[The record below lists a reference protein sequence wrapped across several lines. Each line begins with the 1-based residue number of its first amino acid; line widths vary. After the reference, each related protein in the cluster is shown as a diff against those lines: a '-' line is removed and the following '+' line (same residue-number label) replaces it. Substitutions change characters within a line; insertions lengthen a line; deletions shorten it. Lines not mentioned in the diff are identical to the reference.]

1 MVCHPPAAR
10 HGTGK
15 VHGTVATAPRLA
27 GCPRSPS
34 HPGVARMTLSP
45 PRTDPAASI
54 PVIDDLL
61 QPAIDEA
68 LSALETPDGTLATI
82 ARYHLGMIERDG
94 TPTTAA
100 VRRAA
105 QGKRLRPAVALLAC
119 AAAGG
124 DPRRAIPAAVAIEL
138 LHQFTLIHDDIQ
150 DDSPLRRGRPT
161 VYRLWG
167 VNQAINAG
175 DAMHAAATMALYR
188 LADAGVPADV
198 ALRLATDFGR
208 MTIDIVRGQVLDLQ
222 FEGRDDIVPDAY
234 LDMISG
240 KTSAIV
246 RYAAEAGARI
256 AGLDDGAADLFAR
269 FGLAL
274 GVGFQI
280 QDDMLGIWGASEQ
293 TGKAAADDIRRRK
306 QTLPILL
313 LRSAVDGT
321 ERATIDDLFGREEI
335 DEDGVQ
341 TVLSLLEAYDVR
353 PLVAARGR
361 SYHDE
366 ARDALLAAALP
377 GLNPARDQL
386 LAQVEHLASR
396 DR

>member
-1 MVCHPPAAR
+1 M
-10 HGTGK
+10 
-15 VHGTVATAPRLA
+15 TV
-27 GCPRSPS
+27 SPTRPDAVLTS
-34 HPGVARMTLSP
+34 SL
-45 PRTDPAASI
+45 
-54 PVIDDLL
+54 IDELL
-61 QPAIDEA
+61 QREIDSA
-68 LSALETPDGTLATI
+68 LSMLDTPDGTLATI
-82 ARYHLGMIERDG
+82 ARYHFGMIEPDG
-94 TPTTAA
+94 TPTTAK
-100 VRRAA
+100 VRRTS
-105 QGKRLRPAVALLAC
+105 QGKRLRPVVALLAC

-124 DPRRAIPAAVAIEL
+124 DPRRALPVAAAIEL

-161 VYRLWG
+161 VYRIWG

-188 LADAGVPADV
+188 LADTGVASDV
-198 ALRLATDFGR
+198 TLRLAADFGR
-208 MTIDIVRGQVLDLQ
+208 MTVEIVRGQVLDLQ
-222 FEGRDDIVPDAY
+222 FEGRDDVTPDTY

-256 AGLDDGAADLFAR
+256 AGLGDEAVDLFAR

-293 TGKAAADDIRRRK
+293 TGKAVADDIRRRK
-306 QTLPILL
+306 QTLPVLL
-313 LRSAVDGT
+313 LRSAVDGA
-321 ERATIDDLFGREEI
+321 ERATIDDLFSREEI
-335 DEDGVQ
+335 DEAGVQ
-341 TVLSLLEAYDVR
+341 AVLGLLEAYDIR
-353 PLVAARGR
+353 PLVAARVR

-366 ARDALLAAALP
+366 ARDALLAAARS
-377 GLNPARDQL
+377 GENPARDQL
-386 LAQVEHLASR
+386 LAQVEQLASR